1 MKENSSLKS
10 VHNELNELRQR
21 LDMLKGVEAELKRT
35 TMSLKEKSS
44 ELEKL
49 QGDLQKERDEK
60 IDLINEEERW
70 RKEKQAIEEKL
81 ASDNEHLK
89 ALLDAANEQIKLN
102 QSSAEGLSTVQ
113 TFLHLPEIFTICR
126 LSVKHFCFVLL
137 QKS

>member
-1 MKENSSLKS
+1 M
-10 VHNELNELRQR
+10 
-21 LDMLKGVEAELKRT
+21 KRT

-102 QSSAEGLSTVQ
+102 QSSAEGLSTV
-113 TFLHLPEIFTICR
+113 
-126 LSVKHFCFVLL
+126 
-137 QKS
+137 